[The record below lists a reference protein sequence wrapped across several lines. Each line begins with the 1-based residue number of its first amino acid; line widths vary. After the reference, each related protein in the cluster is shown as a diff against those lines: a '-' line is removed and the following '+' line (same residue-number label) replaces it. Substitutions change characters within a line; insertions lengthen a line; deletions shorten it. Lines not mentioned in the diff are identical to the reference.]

1 MSRCALVFRLELD
14 VLPGK
19 AVTPVLACAQD
30 DWEPSKE
37 LTAAGIC
44 QVIGDDMLV
53 TNPKRIQKAIDGK
66 VVNALLLKVNQIGTI
81 TESIEA
87 VRMAKAAGWGVLT
100 SHRCE
105 FRRNFQIEWG
115 QALTSQSEMVKKGLK
130 TLAATYRSTLFPPEQ
145 VRGD

>member
-1 MSRCALVFRLELD
+1 MPV
-14 VLPGK
+14 K
-19 AVTPVLACAQD
+19 AVNPVLACAQD

-105 FRRNFQIEWG
+105 FYRNVSDRVGPRAHQSVRNG
-115 QALTSQSEMVKKGLK
+115 QERVKGTCRYIPLNPV
-130 TLAATYRSTLFPPEQ
+130 SS
-145 VRGD
+145 